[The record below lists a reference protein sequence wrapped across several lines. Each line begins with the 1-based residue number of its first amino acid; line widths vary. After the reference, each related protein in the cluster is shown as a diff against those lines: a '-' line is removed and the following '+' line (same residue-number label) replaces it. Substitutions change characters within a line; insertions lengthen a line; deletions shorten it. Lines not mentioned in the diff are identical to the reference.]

1 MQETAEAR
9 PDEAN
14 RQQLLSVQPECVK
27 DDEGAFDEPMSEY
40 EETSHRHD
48 ENDWPAVPASK
59 QMPDD
64 PWRSDEQTE
73 APEERLR
80 RKRDFSSTALYRF
93 LVNRKLEDAD
103 GMNEPK

>member
-1 MQETAEAR
+1 MQETAEAQ
-9 PDEAN
+9 PEEAN
-14 RQQLLSVQPECVK
+14 RHQPSSVHPSSVEN
-27 DDEGAFDEPMSEY
+27 DEGAFDEPASEY
-40 EETSHRHD
+40 EETSPRYG

-59 QMPDD
+59 QMPDA
-64 PWRSDEQTE
+64 PWQSDEQTE

-103 GMNEPK
+103 DMSEPK

>member
-9 PDEAN
+9 LEEAN
-14 RQQLLSVQPECVK
+14 RQQPLSVQPERVK

-40 EETSHRHD
+40 EETSPRRD
-48 ENDWPAVPASK
+48 ENDWSAMSASK
-59 QMPDD
+59 QMPND
-64 PWRSDEQTE
+64 PWQSDEQTE
-73 APEERLR
+73 APEERFR

-103 GMNEPK
+103 DMNEPK